1 MNSSDDP
8 LFLTRS
14 TYRRRR
20 LMDAARLFPVL
31 GGAMFVLPVLWAEGT
46 DTSDGIFYLF
56 GVWALL
62 IAGAAVLS
70 RRLPVRDVRGDGGDT
85 VGDGEGR

>member
-1 MNSSDDP
+1 MNRPEDP

-20 LMDAARLFPVL
+20 LMDAARLYPMIGGVL
-31 GGAMFVLPVLWAEGT
+31 FVLPVLWASGSGT
-46 DTSDGIFYLF
+46 AAGVLYLF

-62 IAGAAVLS
+62 IAGTAALS
-70 RRLPVRDVRGDGGDT
+70 RRLPSQGEGEIPE
-85 VGDGEGR
+85 DGEGG

>member
-1 MNSSDDP
+1 MNRSEDP

-20 LMDAARLFPVL
+20 LMDAARLFPVI
-31 GGAMFVLPVLWAEGT
+31 GGVLFVLPVLWASGSGT
-46 DTSDGIFYLF
+46 ASGVLYLF

-62 IAGAAVLS
+62 IACTAAFS
-70 RRLPVRDVRGDGGDT
+70 RRLPIQGDEAAPEDNEGD
-85 VGDGEGR
+85 